1 VADLF
6 VSYARED
13 QARVTAL
20 VDLLESRGWS
30 VFWDRDIPPGRTWR
44 SHIGQAL
51 EQARCVVVAWSE
63 HSIRS
68 DWVIDEAEE
77 AKHRGVLVP
86 VLLDAVRPPHGFRSI
101 QAADLSE
108 WRKDQNSPDAAA
120 LLAAIAVV
128 LDHEDRTAEDARV
141 DGPRRTEGDRVSD
154 PADTAGVRRP
164 LGLHGRW
171 LVLGGLG
178 AVAVLGAIAFLAW
191 QVPPANEGRSA
202 PGLEVSNQQQMDT
215 GKGRI
220 ADPEEPELP
229 PAPGAPD
236 GLPGEVGEGKVLDL
250 TADVV
255 EFEGPVVE
263 LEGRVLPER

>member
-1 VADLF
+1 M
-6 VSYARED
+6 
-13 QARVTAL
+13 
-20 VDLLESRGWS
+20 
-30 VFWDRDIPPGRTWR
+30 
-44 SHIGQAL
+44 
-51 EQARCVVVAWSE
+51 VVAWSE

-86 VLLDAVRPPHGFRSI
+86 ALLDAVRPPHGFRSI

-108 WRKDQNSPDAAA
+108 WRKDRNSPDATA
-120 LLAAIAVV
+120 LLAAIAEV

-141 DGPRRTEGDRVSD
+141 DGARRTEGDRVSD
-154 PADTAGVRRP
+154 PTDTAGVRRP

-202 PGLEVSNQQQMDT
+202 PGLEVSNQQQVDT

-229 PAPGAPD
+229 YPHPEPPTTCPGRSGRARCSTSRLMLSSSRAPARRTR
-236 GLPGEVGEGKVLDL
+236 GK
-250 TADVV
+250 
-255 EFEGPVVE
+255 GSS
-263 LEGRVLPER
+263 LER